1 MGSDPIERNRQ
12 NGAEKKASKKNA
24 YLGCFVGLNPT
35 KAQKDLVAA
44 LVTEYEMFNQLWLA
58 ALNSGLII
66 SCRWDERNGASM
78 VTLTRK
84 YERWEDNQTLG
95 AFHIDP
101 LKALG
106 IALVCWRDHY
116 TMLEDWRTATRQL
129 ELDW

>member
-12 NGAEKKASKKNA
+12 NGSQKKASQKNSDF
-24 YLGCFVGLNPT
+24 GCFIGLNPT

-44 LVTEYEMFNQLWLA
+44 LLADQEQFSVLWLA
-58 ALNSGLII
+58 ALNSGMVL
-66 SCRWDERNGASM
+66 SSRWDERNGACM
-78 VTLTRK
+78 VTVTSK
-84 YERWEDNQTLG
+84 AERWEDNQTLG

-116 TMLEDWRTATRQL
+116 AALNDWRSATRQL